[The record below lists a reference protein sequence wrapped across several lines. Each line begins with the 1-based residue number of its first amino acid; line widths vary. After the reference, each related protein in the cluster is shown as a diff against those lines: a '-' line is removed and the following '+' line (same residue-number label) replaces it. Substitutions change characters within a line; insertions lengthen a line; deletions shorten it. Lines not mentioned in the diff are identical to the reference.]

1 MARFRLL
8 KKILILVFILFIP
21 GFFYY
26 LMTSRGQNRYH
37 ALRIFGPKIPVKKY
51 DSAKGKFVTD
61 TIFHQVGDFKLTD
74 QDGKEVSFKTYNDK
88 VLVVGF
94 FYTHCAT
101 LCNTIN
107 GYIDSLDR
115 NYAQGKMV
123 QFASITVD
131 PKRDS
136 VGALKKYAAQFAD
149 RNAKWKFLTGD
160 TATIY
165 NLARKGFLVNA
176 VDQGNGNF
184 IYSDQLI
191 LLDSHR
197 RIRGYYTGA
206 SLTDV
211 TRLNDEIKVLV
222 KQELLE
228 RDTPMY

>member
-1 MARFRLL
+1 MIKFRVI
-8 KKILILVFILFIP
+8 KKALILVFILFIP

-26 LMTSRGQNRYH
+26 LMTSRGHNRYH
-37 ALRIFGPKIPVKKY
+37 ALRIFGPKTPVKKY
-51 DSAKGKFVTD
+51 DSAKRKYVVD
-61 TIFHQVGDFKLTD
+61 TIFHQLSDFKLTD
-74 QDGKEVSFKTYNDK
+74 QDGKEVSLKTFHDK
-88 VLVVGF
+88 VFVAGF
-94 FYTHCAT
+94 FYTNCPT

-115 NYAQGKMV
+115 NYAQSKMV
-123 QFASITVD
+123 QFVSITVD

-136 VGALKKYAAQFAD
+136 VGALKKYASKFAD
-149 RNAKWKFLTGD
+149 RDAKWKFLTGD

-176 VDQGNGNF
+176 VDEGNGSF
-184 IYSDQLI
+184 IYADQLI
-191 LLDSHR
+191 LIDSHK
-197 RIRGYYTGA
+197 RIRGYYAGA
-206 SLTDV
+206 SITDV